1 MTDNELVIRAG
12 KVGSKIIVKTG
23 EDEFLFAVVTDGEG
37 KVTIQDKNG
46 NNIGDGGYIKPDGG
60 IPDTDLSESV
70 QASLG
75 KADTAYQK
83 PSGGIA
89 TDDLSEGVTGSLGK
103 ADSSLQPG
111 TLPVT
116 PPATGSVM
124 AFTYDPTTQEYG
136 WREVLV
142 PTE

>member
-60 IPDTDLSESV
+60 IPDTDLSEGV

-89 TDDLSEGVTGSLGK
+89 TDDLSEGVTSSLGK
-103 ADSSLQPG
+103 ADSALQPG
-111 TLPVT
+111 TLPPT

>member
-60 IPDTDLSESV
+60 IPDTDLSEGV
-70 QASLG
+70 QASL
-75 KADTAYQK
+75 D
-83 PSGGIA
+83 
-89 TDDLSEGVTGSLGK
+89 K
-103 ADSSLQPG
+103 ADSALQPG
-111 TLPVT
+111 TLPT
-116 PPATGSVM
+116 TPATTGTVL
-124 AFTYDPTTQEYG
+124 ALTYNPTTQEYA
-136 WREVLV
+136 WAEVLV

>member
-1 MTDNELVIRAG
+1 M
-12 KVGSKIIVKTG
+12 
-23 EDEFLFAVVTDGEG
+23 TDGEG

-60 IPDTDLSESV
+60 IPDTDLSE
-70 QASLG
+70 A
-75 KADTAYQK
+75 
-83 PSGGIA
+83 
-89 TDDLSEGVTGSLGK
+89 VTGSLGK
-103 ADSSLQPG
+103 ADSALQPG
-111 TLPVT
+111 TLPSET
-116 PPATGSVM
+116 PATGTVM